1 MVCALAK
8 IASCRAVYL
17 HCVMGFNRSAA
28 VAVLTVER
36 LFGISRREAG
46 EYVAARR
53 RVDPAKHL
61 ALYDVESLTAIPC
74 PRAFPWRRHPK
85 DE

>member
-53 RVDPAKHL
+53 RVDPAKH
-61 ALYDVESLTAIPC
+61 ALYDVESLLAIPG
-74 PRAFPWRRHPK
+74 PYAFWWRHPK